1 VSEPLVTRAVSPR
14 MRLVP
19 YLAIA
24 VAATFWGMWAL
35 VLRRAE
41 AIAPMGTALESM
53 VVMAVITAL
62 AGVMS
67 LRDRLPGRAT
77 WRARGWVA
85 FLGFA
90 DAFNVLLLFAAYK
103 YAIAVSVLAHY
114 LAPIFVAI
122 AAPLVLGERL
132 TGRTLAAIGA
142 SFAGLAV
149 MLAPVSGAP
158 SPGAAAAVWSSA
170 VLGAGSAV
178 FYASNVIVTKF
189 VADEF
194 STSETMF
201 WHGLVATPL
210 LGAFVPAAQWAAID
224 PRAVAFLAIAS
235 VGPGALGAMLFVWAV
250 RRIPAAHASTL
261 TLIEPLVAV
270 VVGAAVYGEAVGGR
284 AVVGGGLILAGAVGV
299 MVQGERAPGV

>member
-1 VSEPLVTRAVSPR
+1 VNDVASPR
-14 MRLVP
+14 ARLVP

-24 VAATFWGMWAL
+24 VAASFWGMWAL

-41 AIAPMGTALESM
+41 AIAPMGTALESA
-53 VVMAVITAL
+53 VVMGVITVLTGA
-62 AGVMS
+62 MS
-67 LRDRLPGRAT
+67 LRDRVPRRAT

-85 FLGFA
+85 FIGFA

-103 YAIAVSVLAHY
+103 FGIAVSVLTHY

-122 AAPLVLGERL
+122 AAPLALGERL
-132 TGRTLAAIGA
+132 TGRTIAAIA
-142 SFAGLAV
+142 VSFSGLAV
-149 MLAPVSGAP
+149 MLAPVSGGP
-158 SPGAAAAVWSSA
+158 PPGAASALWSSA
-170 VLGAGSAV
+170 ALGAGSAV

-189 VADEF
+189 VVDEF

-210 LGAFVPAAQWAAID
+210 LAAFVPAAGWAAID
-224 PRAVAFLAIAS
+224 ARAVTFLAIAS
-235 VGPGALGAMLFVWAV
+235 IGPGTLGAVLFVWAV
-250 RRIPAAHASTL
+250 RKIPAAHASAL

-270 VVGAAVYGEAVGGR
+270 VMGAVVYGEAVGGR

-299 MVQGERAPGV
+299 MVQGERET